1 MFFCV
6 TFVRPR
12 PSAIYTLSLH
22 DALPIYKTMLDALI
36 PMVEA
41 FEQADGGGAG
51 AAWRRAAQAGRR
63 AAEAT
68 ADLEP
73 KVGRARPLASRSVG
87 HADPGAVSV
96 AMVAEVIAQV
106 FDGDDSGSISPIG

>member
-73 KVGRARPLASRSVG
+73 KVDRKSTRLNSSHVAISY
-87 HADPGAVSV
+87 AVFCLKKKKKKDK
-96 AMVAEVIAQV
+96 QLRQLQR
-106 FDGDDSGSISPIG
+106 